1 MKILHTAD
9 LHLGQVI
16 YQNYDRSDEHRHFF
30 RQLER
35 WCVEEGPDALLV
47 SGDVFDIQQPSA
59 AVKRAFTDYFVRLH
73 QVCPEMHI
81 VIIAGNHDSASRIEA
96 DSAVWELANVHL
108 VGNGPTPKQ
117 WTMDN
122 GQWTMDN
129 GQLEMDNWKWTMEN
143 GKWIIR
149 IESGY
154 IVALPYMTGERRE
167 IIQSILDK
175 VADDNTMGLPVV
187 MMAHQA
193 VRGLDP
199 AGHSFDIGTLRTLE
213 RSAMG
218 CGYDYLALGHIHKP
232 QTIYIGLDFFQFGEK
247 YQTAANNFNQRR
259 IDAAAHKLT
268 RCFWQIKDTTETV
281 GSIPKVIDDSRKK
294 PHVPM
299 YYLGYDYEHGEGTQS
314 AITPEQYYGVFNLY
328 NREVYPQWA
337 PTENAYALL
346 EDIKNEA
353 DAAGVKAVFFFN
365 PFNVDVQS
373 IIYNTN
379 LHDEFKTVKRRVAS
393 ITPFYDFAF
402 VSPITA
408 ARQNCYRDPNHY
420 LKPVGDKV
428 KAALAAGGDSDISF
442 FVNADNIENIL
453 QKENEAYK
461 KWRGENDAYAA
472 ALDGYIKSKDELP
485 KGEFKQYW
493 GF

>member
-1 MKILHTAD
+1 MRCLMGYRCITRLILGLTALFFALFVVAAAIIDPVNIWGCPVFAGFNNYKEIQFEISKPYEYGRVKPDIFFIGSSRVFVGLSPDFPGEENKKIYNFGA
-9 LHLGQVI
+9 
-16 YQNYDRSDEHRHFF
+16 
-30 RQLER
+30 
-35 WCVEEGPDALLV
+35 V
-47 SGDVFDIQQPSA
+47 SLPL
-59 AVKRAFTDYFVRLH
+59 KEMREYLRL
-73 QVCPEMHI
+73 
-81 VIIAGNHDSASRIEA
+81 AY
-96 DSAVWELANVHL
+96 
-108 VGNGPTPKQ
+108 K
-117 WTMDN
+117 
-122 GQWTMDN
+122 
-129 GQLEMDNWKWTMEN
+129 
-143 GKWIIR
+143 
-149 IESGY
+149 
-154 IVALPYMTGERRE
+154 
-167 IIQSILDK
+167 
-175 VADDNTMGLPVV
+175 
-187 MMAHQA
+187 
-193 VRGLDP
+193 
-199 AGHSFDIGTLRTLE
+199 
-213 RSAMG
+213 
-218 CGYDYLALGHIHKP
+218 IHKP

-281 GSIPKVIDDSRKK
+281 GSIPKVIEDSRKK

-328 NREVYPQWA
+328 NREVYPQWT